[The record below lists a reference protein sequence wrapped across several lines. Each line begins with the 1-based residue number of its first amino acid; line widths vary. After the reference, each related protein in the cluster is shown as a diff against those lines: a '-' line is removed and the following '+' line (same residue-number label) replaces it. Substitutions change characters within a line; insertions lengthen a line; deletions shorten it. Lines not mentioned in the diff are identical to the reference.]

1 MVYSPEVP
9 QEAKAGPVEEA
20 QNDESDAK
28 INEYKERLR
37 RQKEEFQAKKAKEE
51 AERMQKQEEE
61 NRRRKEAEEL
71 EEKRKEQLKQ
81 EKIQEMNN
89 QIEVSIMNC
98 MTHLIPYGSYSLCAS
113 LPVETIML
121 FKVRYYGILIL
132 MSTGSL
138 ITSISFH
145 FSVRRVFYD
154 QATL

>member
-51 AERMQKQEEE
+51 AERIQKQEEE
-61 NRRRKEAEEL
+61 NRKRKEAEEL

-89 QIEVSIMNC
+89 QIEVSFIFY
-98 MTHLIPYGSYSLCAS
+98 HKLIRYLKRSSAARNHKLLS
-113 LPVETIML
+113 KSE
-121 FKVRYYGILIL
+121 VR
-132 MSTGSL
+132 
-138 ITSISFH
+138 
-145 FSVRRVFYD
+145 
-154 QATL
+154 ATLLSRFD